1 MDFNEIVQLVGNGFF
16 PIIACCLLF
25 KLFFDMKTTLS
36 ELGVTLQL
44 MNERIENIEDQ
55 IKKDKEN

>member
-1 MDFNEIVQLVGNGFF
+1 MDFNDIVQLVGNGFF

-36 ELGVTLQL
+36 DLNTTLQL
-44 MNERIENIEDQ
+44 MNERIENIEN
-55 IKKDKEN
+55 KLKDKEN

>member
-25 KLFFDMKTTLS
+25 KLFFDMKTTLA
-36 ELGVTLQL
+36 ELNVTLQL
-44 MNERIENIEDQ
+44 MNERIENIENQ
-55 IKKDKEN
+55 IKDKEN